1 MNTLAIPE
9 KHNPF
14 KPKLH
19 YSVPRQLCGMPV
31 TQRLTEHESGYEIA
45 NCPAGV
51 PAGSP
56 RGHFENCFAQ
66 NKPFGFLCDL
76 FKVLFKT
83 KLIRQVKNGNAKRS

>member
-9 KHNPF
+9 KHTLF

-19 YSVPRQLCGMPV
+19 CPVPRQLCGMPV
-31 TQRLTEHESGYEIA
+31 TQRLTEQESGYEIA
-45 NCPAGV
+45 NCPAGL
-51 PAGSP
+51 P

-66 NKPFGFLCDL
+66 NKPFGFLCDF

-83 KLIRQVKNGNAKRS
+83 KLIRRVKNGNAKRS